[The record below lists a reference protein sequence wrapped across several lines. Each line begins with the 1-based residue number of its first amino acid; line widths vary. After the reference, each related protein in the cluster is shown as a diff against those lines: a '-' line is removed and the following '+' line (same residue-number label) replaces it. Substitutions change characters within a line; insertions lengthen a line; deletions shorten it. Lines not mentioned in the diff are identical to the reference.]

1 MPTMLDARNLAMAG
15 RNEEAVQLIRQ
26 LAGSGNRDAVFMLAE
41 MTWRG
46 GLVQQDSKAARR
58 LYEAAKG
65 HPRAEI
71 YATNLL
77 ASGIAGPR
85 DWPAARRRLEAEAA
99 HDSTRRRAL
108 DVLRAMDLDDA
119 GDPRSVPGAKQVD
132 ANPIVKIYPKLFSAD
147 ECRYL
152 IDLAV
157 PGYQPSMV
165 FNDSEQLVQDPI
177 RTSDGSTIHWLL
189 EDPVVHAINRRVA
202 AATGTDYEAGETLQ
216 SLRYQPGQEYRPHFD
231 FVPGDNPRLWTALI
245 YLNDDYEGGETEFV
259 ETGLKVR
266 GTTGDLLAFYNAGPD
281 GDLEPRSK
289 HAGLPVRSGVKYLA
303 TRWIR
308 EKRWIP

>member
-1 MPTMLDARNLAMAG
+1 MAG
-15 RNEEAVQLIRQ
+15 RNEEAARLIRE
-26 LAGSGNRDAVFMLAE
+26 LAEAGNRDAIFMLAE

-46 GLVQQDSKAARR
+46 GLVPQDSFAARK
-58 LYEAAKG
+58 LYEAARG
-65 HPRAEI
+65 HQKADA
-71 YATNLL
+71 YATNLM

-85 DWPAARRRLEAEAA
+85 DWQDAFRRFKSEAAR
-99 HDSTRRRAL
+99 DPSRRRGFDL
-108 DVLRAMDLDDA
+108 LKAMDLDSN
-119 GDPRSVPGAKQVD
+119 GDPKSMPEAEELS
-132 ANPIVKIYPKLFSAD
+132 ATPLVKLYRKLLTEQ

-165 FNDSEQLVQDPI
+165 FNDAEQLVQDPI
-177 RTSDGSTIHWLL
+177 RTSDGSTIHWLI
-189 EDPVVHAINRRVA
+189 EDPVVHAVNRRIA
-202 AATGTDYEAGETLQ
+202 AVTGTSYEAGETLQ

-231 FVPGDNPRLWTALI
+231 FVPGDNRRLWTALI
-245 YLNDDYEGGETEFV
+245 YLNDDYVGGETEFV

-266 GTTGDLLAFYNAGPD
+266 GMTGDLLVFYNAGPD
-281 GDLEPRSK
+281 GDLDPLSR
-289 HAGLPVRSGVKYLA
+289 HAGLPVTSGIKYLA